1 MSDYHILSADTYG
14 NRYQVVMHFPVAD
27 QDNEVG
33 YSYRTAIVEWQTSV
47 ETPLVQST
55 VPFITGTELTQLQ
68 AGEVYERAYLFNSNP
83 NETLAQ
89 KQARLDAMYTAN
101 QAAVQDEVGKVLGF
115 WGHNRDVP

>member
-1 MSDYHILSADTYG
+1 MANYHILSADTYG
-14 NRYQVVMHFPVAD
+14 NRFQVVMHFPVAD

-47 ETPLVQST
+47 DAPLVQST

-68 AGEVYERAYLFNSNP
+68 AGEVYERAYSFNSNP
-83 NETLAQ
+83 NETLGQ